1 MNVADIWAEAIG
13 AERDVDG
20 QPLLGTVLAHIRGA
34 VIEAGYVSLGRIT
47 SGLKEAYRPLGIDE
61 KKLRDTIDEAL
72 RVLLLSGDF
81 DEFTT
86 GAGRGYA
93 ATSPRCVAWRGNS
106 VALLGSIL
114 GGNDRDLVRRVAAD
128 EVGPSTI
135 TMPLVIELG
144 RPEWRSLLVD
154 LNAADVLDEG
164 VGALFSVASTL
175 AASGERYSL
184 DEPSAVTVLSG
195 RGRFFGRPESA
206 PSGRWQRVAV
216 DGCFPAV
223 IKSGFIS
230 RYVVLNIADGQAT
243 LWQPDSRDLWRW
255 VVVGATMAAGDEI
268 ISYDPAT
275 QKLDFL
281 TPPPDQIER
290 AALLTSERIGPWSW
304 KVDAQ
309 AYTAIA
315 ELITAAR

>member
-1 MNVADIWAEAIG
+1 MSLADIWAKAIG

-20 QPLLGTVLAHIRGA
+20 QPLLGTVLANIRGA
-34 VIEAGYVSLGRIT
+34 VIETGYVSHGRIT
-47 SGLKEAYRPLGIDE
+47 SGLKEAYRPLGVDE

-72 RVLLLSGDF
+72 RVLLLCGDF

-86 GAGRGYA
+86 GVGRGYA
-93 ATSPRCVAWRGNS
+93 ATSPRCIVWGGNS
-106 VALLGSIL
+106 VALLGGAL
-114 GGNDRDLVRRVAAD
+114 GGNPTDLVRHISGD
-128 EVGPSTI
+128 EVDAATI
-135 TMPLVIELG
+135 AIPLAIELG
-144 RPEWRSLLVD
+144 RPEWRSALVD
-154 LNAADVLDEG
+154 LNAADVLDDG
-164 VGALFSVASTL
+164 VGALFSLASTL

-184 DEPSAVTVLSG
+184 DEPFAVAVLSG

-255 VVVGATMAAGDEI
+255 VVVGATMAAGDPVI
-268 ISYDPAT
+268 TYDPAT
-275 QKLDFL
+275 QRLDFL
-281 TPPPDQIER
+281 TPPPGQVER
-290 AALLTSERIGPWSW
+290 AALLTGERIGPWSW
-304 KVDAQ
+304 NVDAHVH
-309 AYTAIA
+309 TAIA
-315 ELITAAR
+315 ELMTAAR

>member
-1 MNVADIWAEAIG
+1 MSLADIWAEAID

-34 VIEAGYVSLGRIT
+34 VIEAGYVSRGRIT

-61 KKLRDTIDEAL
+61 KKLRDIVDEAL

-93 ATSPRCVAWRGNS
+93 ATSPRCVAWGGNS
-106 VALLGSIL
+106 VALLGGTF
-114 GGNDRDLVRRVAAD
+114 GGDATGLVRHVSSD
-128 EVGPSTI
+128 EVDANTI
-135 TMPLVIELG
+135 TIPLTIELG
-144 RPEWRSLLVD
+144 RPEWRSALVD
-154 LNAADVLDEG
+154 LNAADVLDDG
-164 VGALFSVASTL
+164 VGALFGLASTL

-184 DEPSAVTVLSG
+184 DEPLAVAVLSG
-195 RGRFFGRPESA
+195 RDKFFGRPESA
-206 PSGRWQRVAV
+206 PSGRWQRVVV

-230 RYVVLNIADGQAT
+230 RYVVLNVADGEAT
-243 LWQPDSRDLWRW
+243 LWQPASRDLWRW
-255 VVVGATMAAGDEI
+255 IVVGATVAVGDPV
-268 ISYDPAT
+268 ISYDLTT
-275 QKLDFL
+275 QRLDFL
-281 TPPPDQIER
+281 TPPPRQIER
-290 AALLTSERIGPWSW
+290 AVLLTSTRIGPWSW

-309 AYTAIA
+309 VHKVIT
-315 ELITAAR
+315 ELMTAAR

>member
-1 MNVADIWAEAIG
+1 MSLADIWAEAIG

-34 VIEAGYVSLGRIT
+34 VIETGYVSHGRIT

-72 RVLLLSGDF
+72 RVLLLCGDF

-93 ATSPRCVAWRGNS
+93 ATSPRCIVWGSNS
-106 VALLGSIL
+106 AALLGGAL
-114 GGNDRDLVRRVAAD
+114 GGNPTDLVRHVSGGEVDAA
-128 EVGPSTI
+128 TI
-135 TMPLVIELG
+135 TIPLAIELG
-144 RPEWRSLLVD
+144 RPEWRSALVD
-154 LNAADVLDEG
+154 LNAADVLDDG
-164 VGALFSVASTL
+164 VGALFSLASTL

-184 DEPSAVTVLSG
+184 DESLAVAVLSG

-216 DGCFPAV
+216 NGCFPAV

-255 VVVGATMAAGDEI
+255 VVVGATMAAGDPVI
-268 ISYDPAT
+268 TYDPAT
-275 QKLDFL
+275 QRLDFL
-281 TPPPDQIER
+281 TPPPGQVER
-290 AALLTSERIGPWSW
+290 AALLTGERIGPWSW
-304 KVDAQ
+304 NVDAHVH
-309 AYTAIA
+309 TVIA
-315 ELITAAR
+315 ELMTAAR

>member
-1 MNVADIWAEAIG
+1 MSLADIWAEAIG

-20 QPLLGTVLAHIRGA
+20 QPLLGAVLAHIRSA
-34 VIEAGYVSLGRIT
+34 VIEAGYVSHGRIT
-47 SGLKEAYRPLGIDE
+47 SGLKEAYRPLGVDE

-93 ATSPRCVAWRGNS
+93 ATSPRCVAWGGNS
-106 VALLGSIL
+106 VALLGGTF
-114 GGNDRDLVRRVAAD
+114 GGDATGLVRHVSSN
-128 EVGPSTI
+128 EVDTNTI
-135 TMPLVIELG
+135 TIPLAIELG
-144 RPEWRSLLVD
+144 RPEWRSALVD
-154 LNAADVLDEG
+154 LNAADVLDDG
-164 VGALFSVASTL
+164 VGALFNLASTL

-184 DEPSAVTVLSG
+184 DEPLAVAVLSG

-206 PSGRWQRVAV
+206 PSGRWQRVVV

-230 RYVVLNIADGQAT
+230 RYVVLNVADGEAT
-243 LWQPDSRDLWRW
+243 LWQPASRDLWHW
-255 VVVGATMAAGDEI
+255 VVVGATMATGDPA

-275 QKLDFL
+275 QRLDFL
-281 TPPPDQIER
+281 TPPPRQIER
-290 AALLTSERIGPWSW
+290 AVLLTSKRIGPWSW
-304 KVDAQ
+304 HVDAQ
-309 AYTAIA
+309 VHTAIA
-315 ELITAAR
+315 ELMTAAR